1 MHCTRSYG
9 SSSATDRSA
18 ETSAPCG
25 QRAESIAAGKQGN
38 LEREDS
44 REMYNDIDFDKIDI
58 NAKPPAQEPDRQY
71 YYIAK
76 CKFPFLK

>member
-1 MHCTRSYG
+1 M
-9 SSSATDRSA
+9 
-18 ETSAPCG
+18 
-25 QRAESIAAGKQGN
+25 
-38 LEREDS
+38 EREDS

-76 CKFPFLK
+76 CRGWVQEFEQKNGRRPCFFTQTFGCPMVIVTLIC